1 MTGSLKKVG
10 RYELGR
16 TLGEGTFAKV
26 KYARNTD
33 TGEVVAI
40 KIIDKEKILKRK
52 MIKREISTMKLI
64 KHPNVV
70 QLFEVIASRK
80 YVYIVMEYVNGGEL
94 FDKIVDQGKLRED
107 QARKYFRQLIH
118 AVDYCHSRG
127 VYHRDLKPE
136 NMLLDSNSD
145 LKVSDF
151 GLSALSQ
158 QRQDDGLFH
167 TICGTPNYV
176 APEVIN
182 EKGYDGARAD
192 LWSCGIIL
200 YVLLAGFL
208 PFDESN
214 LITLYRK
221 IDQADFSFPSW
232 FSVGAKKLITRILDP
247 NPEARI
253 TVPEVLEDEWFK
265 FGYSPMECFDK
276 DVDADEIDATVS
288 TPEVREDI
296 RPALINAF
304 DIISMSQGLDL
315 SGLFKEREVLLKSET
330 RFSSTHPAK
339 VIMSKIEDFASSLGI
354 SVRRKNYKMKLQS
367 TRPGRKGCL
376 SMAAEVFEVGPSLF
390 MVDMKKTSGD
400 TLEYSDF
407 HKDLRV
413 GLKDIVWKTEDDF
426 AGL

>member
-1 MTGSLKKVG
+1 
-10 RYELGR
+10 
-16 TLGEGTFAKV
+16 
-26 KYARNTD
+26 
-33 TGEVVAI
+33 
-40 KIIDKEKILKRK
+40 
-52 MIKREISTMKLI
+52 
-64 KHPNVV
+64 
-70 QLFEVIASRK
+70 
-80 YVYIVMEYVNGGEL
+80 
-94 FDKIVDQGKLRED
+94 
-107 QARKYFRQLIH
+107 
-118 AVDYCHSRG
+118 
-127 VYHRDLKPE
+127 
-136 NMLLDSNSD
+136 
-145 LKVSDF
+145 
-151 GLSALSQ
+151 
-158 QRQDDGLFH
+158 
-167 TICGTPNYV
+167 
-176 APEVIN
+176 
-182 EKGYDGARAD
+182 
-192 LWSCGIIL
+192 
-200 YVLLAGFL
+200 
-208 PFDESN
+208 
-214 LITLYRK
+214 
-221 IDQADFSFPSW
+221 
-232 FSVGAKKLITRILDP
+232 
-247 NPEARI
+247 
-253 TVPEVLEDEWFK
+253 
-265 FGYSPMECFDK
+265 MECFDK

>member
-247 NPEARI
+247 NPEAVVNF
-253 TVPEVLEDEWFK
+253 TPFKHVL
-265 FGYSPMECFDK
+265 PPLLLLLN
-276 DVDADEIDATVS
+276 IDF
-288 TPEVREDI
+288 P
-296 RPALINAF
+296 L
-304 DIISMSQGLDL
+304 
-315 SGLFKEREVLLKSET
+315 
-330 RFSSTHPAK
+330 
-339 VIMSKIEDFASSLGI
+339 
-354 SVRRKNYKMKLQS
+354 
-367 TRPGRKGCL
+367 
-376 SMAAEVFEVGPSLF
+376 
-390 MVDMKKTSGD
+390 
-400 TLEYSDF
+400 
-407 HKDLRV
+407 
-413 GLKDIVWKTEDDF
+413 
-426 AGL
+426 